1 MPQFIGVLYLKRFAR
16 RSSTRFCLSG
26 DDAFWKSWRRWAQRA
41 AAAYGDRATIPYMLA
56 GSFASAYYGALRTT
70 QDIDVVVAATPDQLR
85 TFVQLLARDESYVD
99 LDAALEAHKRQ
110 TMFNVVDLVTGW
122 KIDFIIRM
130 SRAFSEEEF
139 RRGARR
145 APRM

>member
-1 MPQFIGVLYLKRFAR
+1 
-16 RSSTRFCLSG
+16 
-26 DDAFWKSWRRWAQRA
+26 
-41 AAAYGDRATIPYMLA
+41 MLA